1 MPQPTI
7 TSDAPRYREFV
18 TTVIA
23 MQAVIVNSAE
33 QILLLSSPTRK
44 NGWQTVSGAMD
55 ANETLLDGTLR
66 EIHEEVGSAIQVRPL
81 GVVHAQSFHYD
92 ASVRYTLATYYLF
105 AYLGGAIQPGDDMI
119 GSEVRWWSLAELETT
134 NEPLSVMAQPWLMRR
149 AVEQYRN
156 WIKQPNQPLQTEI

>member
-1 MPQPTI
+1 MSQATILSAAPQC
-7 TSDAPRYREFV
+7 REFV
-18 TTVIA
+18 TTPVA

-33 QILLLSSPTRK
+33 KLLLLSSPTRK
-44 NGWQTVSGAMD
+44 NGWQTVSGGMD

-66 EIHEEVGSAIQVRPL
+66 EIREELGNAIQVRPL
-81 GVVHAQSFHYD
+81 GVIHAQSFHYD
-92 ASVRYTLATYYLF
+92 TNVRYMLATYYLF

-134 NEPLSVMAQPWLMRR
+134 TEPLNVTAQPWLMRR

-156 WIKQPNQPLQTEI
+156 WIKQPTQPLQTEI